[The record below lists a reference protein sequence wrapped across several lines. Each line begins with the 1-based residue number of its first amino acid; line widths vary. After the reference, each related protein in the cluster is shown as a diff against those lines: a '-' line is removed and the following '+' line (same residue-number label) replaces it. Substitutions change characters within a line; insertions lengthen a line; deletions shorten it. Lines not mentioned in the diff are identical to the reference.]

1 MSDAL
6 ACWFL
11 RRAEDGGRPWKDVAE
26 GVCQDFGTWI
36 GGLRSTGVL
45 RNDDVTLL
53 ALAVE

>member
-11 RRAEDGGRPWKDVAE
+11 RRAEDGGRPWEDVAE
-26 GVCQDFGTWI
+26 GVCQDFGAWI